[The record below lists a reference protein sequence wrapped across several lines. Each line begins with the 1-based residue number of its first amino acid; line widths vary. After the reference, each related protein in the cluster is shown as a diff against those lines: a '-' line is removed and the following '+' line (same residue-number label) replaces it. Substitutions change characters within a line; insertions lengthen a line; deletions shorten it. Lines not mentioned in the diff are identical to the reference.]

1 MWPSLLSILSG
12 AADKSVQGAV
22 QGFAG
27 SAGAIAS
34 IAGLIIGGA
43 LFGVLGS
50 GVFLL
55 PAVLVALTVVLSF
68 RLPATEVAQTPS

>member
-1 MWPSLLSILSG
+1 MWPSLLAILSG

-43 LFGVLGS
+43 FFGALGS

-68 RLPATEVAQTPS
+68 RLPVTEVVQTPP